1 MKGYGKEAIV
11 KIGVNYYQWSYVWGI
26 LDAVDCLAIDDGGD
40 RSPQEYV
47 DAYADYIAE
56 KYNGNFGEICA
67 VELQPLEKTRVD
79 YAGGCSR
86 SGNYAVDYMRVEI
99 AGIELYAEIP
109 VPDDDTPEKESKR
122 YDELVDEIDHEAFK
136 KGVPSELLYYWYD

>member
-11 KIGVNYYQWSYVWGI
+11 KISVNYYQWSYVWGI

-47 DAYADYIAE
+47 DAYA
-56 KYNGNFGEICA
+56 
-67 VELQPLEKTRVD
+67 D

-122 YDELVDEIDHEAFK
+122 YDELVDKIDHEAFK

>member
-1 MKGYGKEAIV
+1 MKEAIV
-11 KIGVNYYQWSYVWGI
+11 KIGGKFYRWSYVWG
-26 LDAVDCLAIDDGGD
+26 LFDADVCREIDDGGD

-56 KYNGNFGEICA
+56 KYNENFGEICA
-67 VELQPLEKTRVD
+67 VELQPLEKTLVE

-86 SGNYAVDYMRVEI
+86 SGSHAVDYMRAEI